1 MAATSPMDWDEDLSA
16 PLNAR
21 RRLPPLVGAFFS
33 RVREFL
39 AARHSPTEF
48 HTMRLEAKHLRYTLE
63 LFRPCYPVA
72 AMDLR
77 LEALKQ
83 LQDSLGAL
91 NDAVASRKLLGRSLN
106 RQPKL
111 REFLDQRAEFH
122 AAEFAR
128 HWEKTFDAPG
138 QEAWWTAF
146 LSQKA
151 TSPRKPKA

>member
-1 MAATSPMDWDEDLSA
+1 MGRTLQRAAECPPPVA
-16 PLNAR
+16 AFG
-21 RRLPPLVGAFFS
+21 RLLLL

-39 AARHSPTEF
+39 AAPHSPSEF
-48 HTMRLEAKHLRYTLE
+48 HAMRLEAKHLRYTLE

-77 LEALKQ
+77 LDALKQ

-111 REFLDQRAEFH
+111 RELSGP
-122 AAEFAR
+122 AR
-128 HWEKTFDAPG
+128 G
-138 QEAWWTAF
+138 I
-146 LSQKA
+146 
-151 TSPRKPKA
+151 PRRRIRQALEEDL

>member
-1 MAATSPMDWDEDLSA
+1 MPDTSPMVWDQHLSA

-21 RRLPPLVGAFFS
+21 RQLPRLAGAFFS

-39 AARHSPTEF
+39 AARHSPGEF
-48 HTMRLEAKHLRYTLE
+48 HAMRLEAKHLRYTLE

-72 AMDLR
+72 AMNLR
-77 LEALKQ
+77 LDALKQ

-106 RQPKL
+106 RQPRL
-111 REFLDQRAEFH
+111 RDFLDQRAEFH

-128 HWEKTFDAPG
+128 HWKKTFDTPG
-138 QEAWWTAF
+138 QEAWWTGF
-146 LSQKA
+146 LAQ
-151 TSPRKPKA
+151 